1 MGQPQVVMT
10 KRRRKKNVDMYEKYR
25 RILKM
30 PRLTDGQIDEMR
42 NHVGLLAQTICEHVW
57 GKKFY

>member
-1 MGQPQVVMT
+1 MP
-10 KRRRKKNVDMYEKYR
+10 RRKKSQDIYAKYR

-30 PRLTDGQIDEMR
+30 PDLSNKEIDEMR
-42 NHVGLLAQTICEHVW
+42 KNLIFLAQTIGEHVW